1 MQKNYVELG
10 INVPLGMGMRPVP
23 KWVPMSRSIPTAP
36 LYPDLSSSELPQVSS
51 QSILERFSIAA
62 VFVLATT
69 LATSEPRSR
78 AEDRELVQR
87 VSSYYLDLGKRLPSR
102 NHILKIG
109 RVFQIML
116 NNLQLLSTLQLST
129 LLTTTPVPNDEDI
142 KTG

>member
-1 MQKNYVELG
+1 
-10 INVPLGMGMRPVP
+10 
-23 KWVPMSRSIPTAP
+23 MSRSIPTAP